1 MADHYAK
8 YHRLC
13 GDLFNALSACRHN
26 DKWYSMD
33 FPKLGEV
40 SYCADCETASRHL
53 DKPIREAYKAARKAD
68 LDAQARCEVET
79 CSRRGVTLV
88 GHSKT
93 LLCGAH
99 SNRAKAYHAK
109 TAGPFW
115 MPAPADTKS
124 TVLKWATS

>member
-1 MADHYAK
+1 MGDHYAK

-26 DKWYSMD
+26 DRWYTTD
-33 FPKLGEV
+33 FPKRGQV
-40 SYCADCETASRHL
+40 SYCADCETTNRHL
-53 DKPIREAYKAARKAD
+53 EIAIREAYKAARKAD
-68 LDAQARCEVET
+68 LNAQARCEVGT
-79 CSRRGVTLV
+79 CKRRGVTLV

-99 SNRAKAYHAK
+99 SKRARARHAR
-109 TAGPFW
+109 TAGPFY
-115 MPAPADTKS
+115 MPAPADTKA